1 MRYIK
6 YFVLAVIAVVLISIA
21 LGNRQMVTLELMH
34 SDLAALANDLGFTF
48 LTGSIDLPLFV
59 VVFGGV
65 ALGLLIGF
73 IWEWIREYKE
83 RAAAAAQKREMDRMR
98 REIKR
103 LKADKHEGKDDVLA
117 ILDEAS

>member
-6 YFVLAVIAVVLISIA
+6 YALLAAIAVVLVCVSLA
-21 LGNRQMVTLELMH
+21 NRETVQLELLPT
-34 SDLAALANDLGFTF
+34 DLAALARMDY
-48 LTGSIDLPLFV
+48 SINLPLFV
-59 VVFGGV
+59 VIFGGV
-65 ALGLLIGF
+65 GVGLLIGF
-73 IWEWIREYKE
+73 LWEWIREHKQRVE
-83 RAAAAAQKREMDRMR
+83 AAAQRREMDRMR

>member
-6 YFVLAVIAVVLISIA
+6 FVLLAVIAVVLICVSLA
-21 LGNRQMVTLELMH
+21 NREMVLLELLPV
-34 SDLAALANDLGFTF
+34 DLAG
-48 LTGSIDLPLFV
+48 LTGMDYSINLPLFV
-59 VVFGGV
+59 VIFGGV
-65 ALGLLIGF
+65 GVGLLIGF
-73 IWEWIREYKE
+73 LWEWIREHKQ
-83 RAAAAAQKREMDRMR
+83 RAEAAAQRRDMDSMR

>member
-6 YFVLAVIAVVLISIA
+6 YSLLAAIAVVLVCVSLA
-21 LGNRQMVTLELMH
+21 NRETVQLELLPT
-34 SDLAALANDLGFTF
+34 DLAALAGMDY
-48 LTGSIDLPLFV
+48 SINLPLFV
-59 VVFGGV
+59 VIFGGV
-65 ALGLLIGF
+65 GVGLLIGF
-73 IWEWIREYKE
+73 LWEWIREHKQ
-83 RAAAAAQKREMDRMR
+83 RAEAAAQRCEMDRMR

>member
-6 YFVLAVIAVVLISIA
+6 IVLLAIIAVA
-21 LGNRQMVTLELMH
+21 LVAVSLANREMVTLELLPT
-34 SDLAALANDLGFTF
+34 DLAGLVGLNQ
-48 LTGSIDLPLFV
+48 SINLPLFV
-59 VVFGGV
+59 VIFGGV
-65 ALGLLIGF
+65 AIGLLIGF
-73 IWEWIREYKE
+73 LWEWVREYKQ
-83 RAAAAAQKREMDRMR
+83 RAEAAAQRREMDRMR

>member
-6 YFVLAVIAVVLISIA
+6 YALLAAIAVVLICVSLA
-21 LGNRQMVTLELMH
+21 NREAVSLELLPT
-34 SDLAALANDLGFTF
+34 DLAAL
-48 LTGSIDLPLFV
+48 TGMDYTISLPLFV
-59 VVFGGV
+59 VIFGGV
-65 ALGLLIGF
+65 GVGLLIGF
-73 IWEWIREYKE
+73 LWEWIREHKQ
-83 RAAAAAQKREMDRMR
+83 RAEAAAQRREMDRMR

>member
-6 YFVLAVIAVVLISIA
+6 YVLLAVIAVVLVCVSLA
-21 LGNRQMVTLELMH
+21 NRESVMLELLPA
-34 SDLAALANDLGFTF
+34 DLAGLMGLEY
-48 LTGSIDLPLFV
+48 SISLPLFV
-59 VVFGGV
+59 VIFGGV
-65 ALGLLIGF
+65 GIGLLVGF
-73 IWEWIREYKE
+73 LWEWIREHKQ
-83 RAAAAAQKREMDRMR
+83 RAEAAAQRREMDRMR